1 MPDAKWE
8 GKLREIKWSDDST
21 HDGCHGRYVRQVCV
35 YGEGDL
41 PWLYNSTSVFANKFE
56 LSRYPPTLE
65 CLELRIRNKAL
76 SQSETPLQPSWF
88 F

>member
-1 MPDAKWE
+1 MLARAIIQPCAGERRKEWDKAI
-8 GKLREIKWSDDST
+8 LT
-21 HDGCHGRYVRQVCV
+21 AGRYVRQVCV